1 MDFEAARAREL
12 DKGYKV
18 YGAAF
23 FSQVGENAYL
33 ANPATIGPW
42 SSDAQHG
49 GPPSALVASAV
60 EDASAAPG
68 TEISN
73 LSIEFLKPVP
83 LGRLEVGVRTLRP
96 GYKVALY
103 EAELGN
109 EEGPCLLARAWRTR
123 RDDGR
128 VPAVSLAE
136 PMSFDPADLPSAAL
150 DHFPYIAQVD
160 WRFEK
165 GTFSDPGPAIV
176 HARPRIPLVEGRE
189 ITGLE
194 ALLVMVDSANGFSQE
209 LPMDRY
215 LYVPVSLLLSVV
227 ALPDPARFITFDSRT
242 RISSGGVGIT
252 ETTISQEGMY
262 VGSVLHTLYVEK
274 KKQP

>member
-1 MDFEAARAREL
+1 M
-12 DKGYKV
+12 G
-18 YGAAF
+18 GAAF
-23 FSQVGENAYL
+23 YRQVGENSFVAD
-33 ANPATIGPW
+33 PATIGPW
-42 SSDAQHG
+42 SPDAQHG
-49 GPPSALVASAV
+49 GPPCALLASAI
-60 EDASAAPG
+60 EDVSAADG

-73 LSIEFLKPVP
+73 LSVEFLKPVP
-83 LGRLEVGVRTLRP
+83 LGRLSVRVRCLRP
-96 GYKVALY
+96 GFKIALY

-123 RDDGR
+123 REEGR
-128 VPAVSLAE
+128 SPAVSLAE
-136 PMSFDPADLPSAAL
+136 PVGFDPADLPSAAL

-165 GTFSDPGPAIV
+165 GAFSDPGPALV
-176 HARPRIPLVEGRE
+176 HARPRIPLVEGRD

-215 LYVPVSLLLSVV
+215 LYVPVSLLLSLV
-227 ALPDPARFITFDSRT
+227 AIPDPAKFISFDSRT
-242 RISSGGVGIT
+242 RISSSGIGIT

-262 VGSVLHTLYVEK
+262 LGSAMHTLYVEE
-274 KKQP
+274 KKQQ